1 MHPRL
6 PPRLDARLYP
16 TYVSSPARSIRYP
29 ANILSAS
36 LLDQHEPDQLR
47 AFCKAKVRRWT
58 ENRFVVHMTW
68 GYGSPIGCEVNEIE
82 PEGDQLL
89 FQNQYRLDLTT
100 SRYHLHKIPS
110 PPLGIRLLEVGPW
123 RQRLDRYLD
132 NLLQTEFGGFP
143 VTCFQGRECAVQR
156 DLLHPLHAYYLE
168 SRKIVGRPC
177 EHNHGFTHS
186 IRIVS
191 APSVSTSTPV
201 MFKADRCHTHH
212 DAFLYLDRRN
222 TLEGLF
228 QPEKSS

>member
-1 MHPRL
+1 
-6 PPRLDARLYP
+6 
-16 TYVSSPARSIRYP
+16 
-29 ANILSAS
+29 
-36 LLDQHEPDQLR
+36 
-47 AFCKAKVRRWT
+47 
-58 ENRFVVHMTW
+58 MTW
-68 GYGSPIGCEVNEIE
+68 GYGSPIECEVNEIE

-123 RQRLDRYLD
+123 RQRLDKYLD
-132 NLLQTEFGGFP
+132 NLLQTEFEGFP
-143 VTCFQGRECAVQR
+143 ATCFQGGECEVQK

-186 IRIVS
+186 IRIAS
-191 APSVSTSTPV
+191 APIVYTSTLV

-212 DAFLYLDRRN
+212 DALLYVNRRN
-222 TLEGLF
+222 TPEGLF